1 MLARSRVK
9 LTLMMNTMATFIIS
23 VINLFVNL
31 SHYLRNKIFSFLSLN
46 KLWVIDMRN
55 LLPYSIPI
63 HHNAVRATDFQKI
76 APVGI
81 GTSYRERVAKG
92 LVVLDPGFRNTAVCE
107 SQIVYMY
114 LRVPKT

>member
-1 MLARSRVK
+1 
-9 LTLMMNTMATFIIS
+9 MNTMATLIFS

-31 SHYLRNKIFSFLSLN
+31 YHYLRNKIFFFPSLD
-46 KLWVIDMRN
+46 KLWVMDMRN
-55 LLPYSIPI
+55 FWLYSIPI

-76 APVGI
+76 APL
-81 GTSYRERVAKG
+81 GTGTNYRERVAKG
-92 LVVLDPGFRNTAVCE
+92 LVVLDPGFKNTAVGE